1 MPRQLRI
8 LYPEPL
14 SARYPDMDDLPR
26 RGFFAICP
34 FVEMTDQEYRNGQTY
49 NSSLWS
55 RDMLA
60 PHLMCLSE
68 PSLPGPPFASQVA
81 KERSRGVPVKVKL
94 LRPPRQSRGNSQV
107 GLGVGLTYNITVVC
121 C

>member
-14 SARYPDMDDLPR
+14 SARYPDMGDLPR

-34 FVEMTDQEYRNGQTY
+34 FVEMTDQEYRDGQTC

-68 PSLPGPPFASQVA
+68 PSLPDPPFASQVA
-81 KERSRGVPVKVKL
+81 KEKSRGVP
-94 LRPPRQSRGNSQV
+94 P
-107 GLGVGLTYNITVVC
+107 
-121 C
+121 